1 MTEKIQASMATFMRI
16 GEVIFKEQEWTEEFE
31 SQFKEQLKNH
41 GVQQVQVYRSA
52 TGSACY
58 VVCRMLQK
66 PSIAV
71 EQRYPQR
78 SLFKTLL
85 PLGLII
91 LPYFL
96 LLALYAQSSQQMVSR
111 AFLIF
116 LPLSLG
122 AIIEYVFALNAPQ
135 PLRKT
140 LLRPVWT
147 VLGILLVGLVI
158 LHEGVICLIMMAP
171 IFLIFLVMGAVF
183 VREIYIRLWKPSRK
197 LYSIALLPLL
207 MMVLLPNL
215 SQYQYGVTE
224 KELIINAPIE
234 TVFLSI
240 NNIQHIKASEIKA
253 SPIFIMGFPK
263 PISGMTEKNQ
273 DQWVRKIYWQRGI
286 HFQEKITQS
295 ESPTALSWTYQFTP
309 ESFPKGSLDDHLE
322 MGGRYFNLLTT
333 DYRLEQISAQQTKL
347 ILTIDYRL
355 STEIN
360 WYSNLWVRY
369 VLNEFSD
376 VVLHIYKN
384 RLEQ

>member
-1 MTEKIQASMATFMRI
+1 M
-16 GEVIFKEQEWTEEFE
+16 
-31 SQFKEQLKNH
+31 
-41 GVQQVQVYRSA
+41 QQVQVYRSA
-52 TGSACY
+52 TGPACY

-116 LPLSLG
+116 LSLSLG

-135 PLRKT
+135 PLRRT

-147 VLGILLVGLVI
+147 VLGVLLIGLVV

-171 IFLIFLVMGAVF
+171 IFLIFLMMGAVF

-273 DQWVRKIYWQRGI
+273 DQWVRQIYWQRGI

>member
-1 MTEKIQASMATFMRI
+1 MATFMRI

-52 TGSACY
+52 TGPACY

-147 VLGILLVGLVI
+147 VLGVLLVGLVV

-171 IFLIFLVMGAVF
+171 IFLIFLMMGAVF
-183 VREIYIRLWKPSRK
+183 VCQIYIRLWKPSRK

-273 DQWVRKIYWQRGI
+273 DQWVRQIYWQRGI
-286 HFQEKITQS
+286 YFQEKITQS

>member
-16 GEVIFKEQEWTEEFE
+16 GEVIFKEQEWSEEFE

-52 TGSACY
+52 TGPACY

-147 VLGILLVGLVI
+147 VLGVLLVGLVV

-171 IFLIFLVMGAVF
+171 IFLIFLMMGAVF
-183 VREIYIRLWKPSRK
+183 VRQIYIRLWKPSRK

-240 NNIQHIKASEIKA
+240 NNIQHIKTSEIKA

-273 DQWVRKIYWQRGI
+273 DQWVRQIYWQRGI
-286 HFQEKITQS
+286 HFQEKITKS

>member
-16 GEVIFKEQEWTEEFE
+16 GEVIFKEQEWSEEFE

-52 TGSACY
+52 TGPACY

-147 VLGILLVGLVI
+147 VLGVLLVGLVI

-171 IFLIFLVMGAVF
+171 IFLIFLMMGAVF

-273 DQWVRKIYWQRGI
+273 DQWVRQIYWQRGI
-286 HFQEKITQS
+286 YFQEKITQS

>member
-52 TGSACY
+52 TGPACY

-147 VLGILLVGLVI
+147 VLGVLLVGLVI

-171 IFLIFLVMGAVF
+171 IFLIFLMMGAVF
-183 VREIYIRLWKPSRK
+183 VRQIYIRLWKPSRK

-273 DQWVRKIYWQRGI
+273 DQWVRQIYWQRGI
-286 HFQEKITQS
+286 YFQEKITQS

>member
-1 MTEKIQASMATFMRI
+1 MATFMRI

-52 TGSACY
+52 TGPACY

-147 VLGILLVGLVI
+147 VLGVLLVGLVI

-171 IFLIFLVMGAVF
+171 IFLIFLMMGAVF

-253 SPIFIMGFPK
+253 SPIFFFFLQYLNSHHQLDGHK
-263 PISGMTEKNQ
+263 HQ
-273 DQWVRKIYWQRGI
+273 
-286 HFQEKITQS
+286 QS
-295 ESPTALSWTYQFTP
+295 YQ
-309 ESFPKGSLDDHLE
+309 SF
-322 MGGRYFNLLTT
+322 
-333 DYRLEQISAQQTKL
+333 
-347 ILTIDYRL
+347 
-355 STEIN
+355 
-360 WYSNLWVRY
+360 
-369 VLNEFSD
+369 
-376 VVLHIYKN
+376 
-384 RLEQ
+384 